1 MAHKTSL
8 VLPLSLGDYANELKP
23 EQLVRVIRA
32 EVSSVS
38 SRAGGE
44 VSLST

>member
-8 VLPLSLGDYANELKP
+8 VLLNLGDYPIELKL
-23 EQLVRVIRA
+23 EFQLVRVIRA